1 VSTAK
6 KAATPRGIEDVLAMA
21 RPRQTEVRLCLAGDL
36 AARADQLAERI
47 ELLGDRSGA
56 SSLADVDPRRALES
70 ELDEVHEA
78 MRASEVVFRF
88 RALGRTA
95 YSDLLAA
102 HEPRKGT
109 DDASWNN
116 DTYPHA
122 LIAACC
128 IEPVMT
134 VEQVD
139 QLTEVLSQR
148 QRNELFN
155 QAWSAQVGETRV
167 PISRAVSTSR

>member
-1 VSTAK
+1 MSTAK
-6 KAATPRGIEDVLAMA
+6 KAAPRRGIEDVLALA
-21 RPRQTEVRLCLAGDL
+21 RPRQTEVHLCMAGDL
-36 AARADQLAERI
+36 AARADHLTEQI
-47 ELLGDRSGA
+47 ELLTDRPA
-56 SSLADVDPRRALES
+56 PSSLADVDPRRALES

-88 RALGRTA
+88 QALGRTA

-102 HEPRKGT
+102 HAPRPGT
-109 DDASWNN
+109 DDVSWNN
-116 DTYPHA
+116 ETYPHA

-128 IEPVMT
+128 VEPVMT

-155 QAWSAQVGETRV
+155 AAWSAQVGETKV
-167 PISRAVSTSR
+167 PISRAVSTNR